1 MQPTSDI
8 DPISVGPEEL
18 QKAARSYFDQKPK
31 ALAMWRA
38 HQWMWDAATPEQIDA
53 AAMKAFAE
61 VEAAEHELPATLEKH
76 NLDRLA
82 IGMPPA
88 RHQRAHRTHPFAAYV
103 CENPY
108 PAAGRP
114 AAPVAEFDAGGS
126 YSVAA

>member
-82 IGMPPA
+82 IGIGISEPTV
-88 RHQRAHRTHPFAAYV
+88 RTHLQHMFAKTHTLRQADLLRLLQ
-103 CENPY
+103 NST
-108 PAAGRP
+108 PAVRTP
-114 AAPVAEFDAGGS
+114 
-126 YSVAA
+126 